1 MKDEDFIERKEKG
14 SSCRPREK
22 LAMESQQVDNRHY
35 PYSGCAYNAGSLH
48 SALVRHSGKTH
59 GVDIRLLNIRLHRL
73 DHRQPCLWIL
83 LGTSSVRYLRSA
95 DFVLHRLPAFF
106 RVRCLAPAAASADG
120 RPRAAALLRLHQE
133 KGLE

>member
-1 MKDEDFIERKEKG
+1 
-14 SSCRPREK
+14 
-22 LAMESQQVDNRHY
+22 MESQQVDNRHY

-120 RPRAAALLRLHQE
+120 RPRAAAFLRLYQE

>member
-1 MKDEDFIERKEKG
+1 
-14 SSCRPREK
+14 
-22 LAMESQQVDNRHY
+22 MESQQVDNRHH
-35 PYSGCAYNAGSLH
+35 PSSGCACYAGALH

-59 GVDIRLLNIRLHRL
+59 GVDIRLLAVWLHRL
-73 DHRQPCLWIL
+73 DHRQPCLWLL
-83 LGTSSVRYLRSA
+83 LGASSVRYIRSA

-106 RVRCLAPAAASADG
+106 RVRCLAPAAAPADG

>member
-1 MKDEDFIERKEKG
+1 
-14 SSCRPREK
+14 
-22 LAMESQQVDNRHY
+22 MESQQVDNRHH
-35 PYSGCAYNAGSLH
+35 PSSGCVCNAGSLN

-59 GVDIRLLNIRLHRL
+59 RVDIRLLAVRVHRL
-73 DHRQPCLWIL
+73 DHLQSSLWLL
-83 LGTSSVRYLRSA
+83 LGASSVRYLRSA

-106 RVRCLAPAAASADG
+106 RVRGLAPAAASADG